1 MAYRD
6 LPGARVA
13 YDVAGEGPPVV
24 LIHGWACRR
33 SDFAPIMADLARD
46 HRVLALDLPWH
57 GDSTSDLEYWPI
69 DDLAAIVQAIAADEG
84 MRDCALVGHSAGAAV
99 AVEAVLAG
107 AGRRVVALDGLTF
120 MHMYPRI
127 PPDAAERVLAPF
139 REDFPG
145 AVRALCERAAGPGT
159 DPAITR
165 QVADEMAQ
173 MDPVVGVRM
182 LAGLLTWDMD
192 AALGRAGAL
201 GLSVT
206 ACASRCL
213 LAPEVVD
220 AYGHRFE
227 IVPVDL
233 GGHFFLREDPSGTAA
248 LIREAVRPDH
258 ARG

>member
-1 MAYRD
+1 MSEVSRVRE
-6 LPGARVA
+6 LPGARIA
-13 YDVAGEGPPVV
+13 YDVAGDGPPVV

-33 SDFAPIMADLARD
+33 SDFAPVMADLARD

-57 GDSTSDLEYWPI
+57 GDSTSDIPYWPI
-69 DDLAAIVQAIAADEG
+69 DDLAALVRAIAGDEG

-127 PPDAAERVLAPF
+127 APDAAERVLAPF

-145 AVRALCERAAGPGT
+145 AVRALCERAAGPDT
-159 DPAITR
+159 DPLLTQ

-182 LAGLLTWDMD
+182 LAGLLAWDMD
-192 AALGRAGAL
+192 AALGRAEAL

-206 ACASRCL
+206 ACAARCL

-233 GGHFFLREDPSGTAA
+233 GGHFFLREDPAGTAA
-248 LIREAVRPDH
+248 LIREAL
-258 ARG
+258 AA